1 MIDDWGRVSWGRL
14 GWGEVRWRNADRWVL
29 WVRYGWI
36 RWLKM
41 GFCVLRLLGWVVSV
55 KFSLELSKIWW
66 DADRERLC
74 VIRWGKERSNELRW
88 VEENCRKL
96 TRCLVTFCFAL
107 INQHLINNVH
117 TRTPNR
123 LPHSYYEITSMAFQA
138 FRLPAPVHEINQHF
152 PPYGIDRDDGKFHSV
167 LKGVL
172 PFYEC

>member
-1 MIDDWGRVSWGRL
+1 MGGSRNWK
-14 GWGEVRWRNADRWVL
+14 GEMQTERWVL

-36 RWLKM
+36 RWVKM

-66 DADRERLC
+66 DADRERMC
-74 VIRWGKERSNELRW
+74 VIKWGKERSNELRW